1 MAKKNIINFVLFQIS
16 WLVCVL
22 SGAADNNL
30 PAVLMTV
37 VFVLVHFRYFAW
49 RYTDFRLI
57 IAGLLVG
64 LVLDSFYS
72 ATGLMAYNGQ
82 TMPPFA
88 PWWILCLWINF
99 MLTLNHSLGWL
110 LERRWLAALISAIGS
125 PLSYFAGQ
133 KLGALSWLQPEM
145 LIMVTAVSWAFAV
158 PMLLTL
164 ASHWRKQE
172 RQREIQH
179 AVA

>member
-22 SGAADNNL
+22 SGAADTNV

-49 RYTDFRLI
+49 RYTDLRLI

-64 LVLDSFYS
+64 LILDSFYS
-72 ATGLMAYNGQ
+72 AAGLMAYNAQ
-82 TMPPFA
+82 SLPPFA

-99 MLTLNHSLGWL
+99 TLTLNHSLSWL
-110 LERRWLAALISAIGS
+110 LERRWLAALISAVGS

-133 KLGALSWLQPEM
+133 KLGALNWLQPEM
-145 LIMVTAVSWAFAV
+145 LIMVTAVTWAIAV

-172 RQREIQH
+172 REMQH